1 MKSYIEN
8 DDDFLFIS
16 SYLIRKI
23 NKIYPFALYNQSI
36 FYIRLGYHNSV
47 RKYIKNIMNEFL

>member
-47 RKYIKNIMNEFL
+47 RKYIKNIMI